1 MTRRLLVLALTFG
14 ITAAP
19 LAVTLCQVLC
29 AGASETTARS
39 HSCHTEAPTASE
51 TVAGVPHACGHRTEA
66 PNGAEG
72 SAPSPV
78 ALVATLPATPW
89 TMPAVAA
96 GTAPNDPIER
106 HPPGPP
112 PRIIQLRV

>member
-1 MTRRLLVLALTFG
+1 MTRRLLVLALTLG

-29 AGASETTARS
+29 AGASTTARH

-51 TVAGVPHACGHRTEA
+51 TVTGVPHACGHSSQA
-66 PNGAEG
+66 PDSVEG
-72 SAPSPV
+72 STPTPV
-78 ALVATLPATPW
+78 AFVAVLPATLW
-89 TMPAVAA
+89 TMLPVAA
-96 GTAPNDPIER
+96 GAAPNDPVER

-112 PRIIQLRV
+112 PRIAQLRV

>member
-1 MTRRLLVLALTFG
+1 MTRRLLVLALSFG

-29 AGASETTARS
+29 AGASATTARQ

-51 TVAGVPHACGHRTEA
+51 TVAGVPHACGHSSEA
-66 PNGAEG
+66 PDGIEG
-72 SAPSPV
+72 PAPAPV
-78 ALVATLPATPW
+78 AFVAVLPATPW
-89 TMPAVAA
+89 TMLSVAS
-96 GTAPNDPIER
+96 GTAPNDPVER

-112 PRIIQLRV
+112 PRITQLRV